1 MDWANVIVR
10 FSLYLDLMLVFGLPL
25 FALYSLNSL
34 ERESITAK
42 RFVAK
47 SKVLAIIAIVLSIVG
62 FIVSTK
68 TMSGA
73 ESYFDIAPDAFS
85 MALFEMS
92 FGTALLIRLAALALF
107 VALGT
112 SILTKRPSYQL
123 VLMTVFGGVALAT
136 LAWGGH
142 GVMNEDVKGF
152 VHLGADI
159 VHLIAAGA
167 WIGALASFL
176 LLLSWTP
183 KGGGAEVEQLG
194 RMLNGFAIMGSVIV
208 FALLVTGTINYLM
221 ISGLNFGSI
230 FATTYGILLTIKLV
244 FFLAMLALA
253 AANRYRLTP
262 KLEASIASDNH
273 GPAIAALRD
282 SLVLESGCALLILVL
297 IACLGM
303 LNPL

>member
-10 FSLYLDLMLVFGLPL
+10 FALYLDLMLIFGVPL

-34 ERESITAK
+34 ERGSATAK
-42 RFVAK
+42 QFVAK
-47 SKVLAIIAIVLSIVG
+47 SKVLAVIAILLSIVG
-62 FIVSTK
+62 LINSTRM
-68 TMSGA
+68 MSGA
-73 ESYFDIAPDAFS
+73 ESYFDIAPNAFF
-85 MALFEMS
+85 MVLFEMS

-107 VALGT
+107 VTIAT
-112 SILTKRPSYQL
+112 SILTKRPSSQL
-123 VLMTVFGGVALAT
+123 VLMSALGAIALAT

-167 WIGALASFL
+167 WIGALASFML
-176 LLLSWTP
+176 LLRWAP
-183 KGGGAEVEQLG
+183 KGGRAEVQQLG
-194 RMLNGFAIMGSVIV
+194 RMLNGFAIMGSVV
-208 FALLVTGTINYLM
+208 VATLLVTGTINYLM
-221 ISGLNFGSI
+221 IAGLNFGRV
-230 FATTYGILLTIKLV
+230 FTTTYGILLAIKLV

-262 KLEASIASDNH
+262 MLEASIASDNH
-273 GPAIAALRD
+273 GPAIASLKS
-282 SLVLESGCALLILVL
+282 SLVLESGCALLILAL

>member
-1 MDWANVIVR
+1 M
-10 FSLYLDLMLVFGLPL
+10 
-25 FALYSLNSL
+25 
-34 ERESITAK
+34 
-42 RFVAK
+42 
-47 SKVLAIIAIVLSIVG
+47 
-62 FIVSTK
+62 
-68 TMSGA
+68 MSGA

-107 VALGT
+107 VALAT
-112 SILTKRPSYQL
+112 SILTRRPAYQL
-123 VLMTVFGGVALAT
+123 VLMTVFGGIALAT

-167 WIGALASFL
+167 WIGALASFVL
-176 LLLSWTP
+176 LLRWVP
-183 KGGGAEVEQLG
+183 KGGRAEVEQLG

-208 FALLVTGTINYLM
+208 STLLVTGTINYLM
-221 ISGLNFGSI
+221 ISGLNFSSI
-230 FATTYGILLTIKLV
+230 FTTTYGVLLTIKLA

-262 KLEASIASDNH
+262 KLEASIANDNH
-273 GPAIAALRD
+273 GPAIAALRS
-282 SLVLESGCALLILVL
+282 SLVLESGCALLILAL

-303 LNPL
+303 LNPF